1 MKGRGQSTGAVNN
14 KQPSLERSAH
24 LGVSV
29 TGSAGL
35 LSSATPRTSLP
46 FCTLRYALRVLGST
60 AAPAASAPAARA
72 ATRRAGWAAA
82 AGSGG
87 GTGPAAAT
95 SDAGS
100 RCKCP
105 QGTARR
111 CRAAGRGAAP
121 ACREPCW
128 LQSPPAPLAAEIML
142 KNVRL
147 LSAARVSPLR
157 GTLSGA
163 WGFGSGESSQPS
175 RILHSC
181 DRRQMEQQ
189 GCGSAARSRPSSLAP
204 TAAGQRL
211 ALPWVGALATDML
224 AMHDGSLCLYQSAKH
239 RNASHQA
246 AFCGS
251 PAGLAHPPAGVA
263 AAGRHSAALWLPA
276 SCKRFEHLMLPRCT
290 CRLSVQG
297 ALQS

>member
-189 GCGSAARSRPSSLAP
+189 GCEIAPLIFGADGSGPASCAAL
-204 TAAGQRL
+204 
-211 ALPWVGALATDML
+211 GALATDML

-246 AFCGS
+246 AFSGS

-263 AAGRHSAALWLPA
+263 AAGRQSAALWLPA